1 MISIEDDDGPRVRSQ
16 FVIVAV
22 IVIDESLVVVVVLTR
37 REERLRYGV
46 KRTTVDRF
54 QVIFAMVVV
63 IVVGGIFFGRTL
75 NASVLMCFGFSVT
88 VT

>member
-1 MISIEDDDGPRVRSQ
+1 MRSQ
-16 FVIVAV
+16 FVVVAV
-22 IVIDESLVVVVVLTR
+22 IVVDESLVVVVLTR
-37 REERLRYGV
+37 REKRLRYGV

-54 QVIFAMVVV
+54 QIIFAMVVV
-63 IVVGGIFFGRTL
+63 IVVRGIFFGRGL

>member
-16 FVIVAV
+16 FVVVAV
-22 IVIDESLVVVVVLTR
+22 IVVDESLVVVVLTR